1 MAPFLS
7 IGLYLAALLGG
18 VAFVLQQTVNAGLR
32 GALGSPF
39 WAGLTNFVVGAVALA
54 ALLAAMRE
62 PVPSLD
68 AASRAPWYAWTGGLL
83 GVLYIV
89 GTILL
94 VPRLGA
100 ATVVGLFIVGQIL
113 CALVFDQ
120 FGLLGVPVREVG
132 AGRLLGA
139 ALMIVGVGL
148 VSAF

>member
-7 IGLYLAALLGG
+7 IGLYLVALLGG
-18 VAFVLQQTVNAGLR
+18 VAFVLQQTVNAGLK

-39 WAGLTNFVVGAVALA
+39 WAGLTNFLVGAVALG
-54 ALLAAMRE
+54 ALLVALRE

-68 AASRAPWYAWTGGLL
+68 SAARAPWYAWTGGLL

-100 ATVVGLFIVGQIL
+100 ATVVGLFVVGQIL

-132 AGRLLGA
+132 VARLVGA